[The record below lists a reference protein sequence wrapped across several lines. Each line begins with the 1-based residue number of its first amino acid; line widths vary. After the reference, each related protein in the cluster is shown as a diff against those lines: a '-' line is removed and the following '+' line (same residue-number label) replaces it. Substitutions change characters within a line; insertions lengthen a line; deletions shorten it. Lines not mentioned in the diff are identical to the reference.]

1 MTPLKRKLSPP
12 PGHRGLLVT
21 QNQQAEKGVPEL
33 AGVTDPGHRGEMGLL
48 LHSRG
53 EDEHVRYTRGRLGRL
68 LELPF
73 PAIKVRESA
82 NGPGGTANGLDTPG
96 IKA

>member
-33 AGVTDPGHRGEMGLL
+33 AGVTDPGH
-48 LHSRG
+48 
-53 EDEHVRYTRGRLGRL
+53 
-68 LELPF
+68 
-73 PAIKVRESA
+73 
-82 NGPGGTANGLDTPG
+82 
-96 IKA
+96 